1 VPEVAAKQRAQKD
14 QVLGAQGSVEAEVA
28 PDGGDQIRRC
38 VDAEKNPR
46 RVTGDQPDQKEDR
59 QRYSKDD
66 GNKQDGP
73 SQQKRTHSHP

>member
-1 VPEVAAKQRAQKD
+1 
-14 QVLGAQGSVEAEVA
+14 
-28 PDGGDQIRRC
+28 

-73 SQQKRTHSHP
+73 SQQKRTHNNP